1 MFCTHVLCH
10 SILIDYVVWVLF
22 CAYESVVKLTV
33 PKIKLVE
40 KSSPLQYIQESGIRD
55 GKRKYLGKLAGPG
68 AVFNEPT
75 RNGRRY
81 PYELWIKV
89 QNSPEFQEGIRTL
102 TIFGECDH
110 PEDRMETSIKEIA
123 IVLTKFEIREDEG
136 IIWTE
141 FDILDTPNGRI
152 LKELLDYGSQIGVSS
167 RGLGEEIIRDGEK
180 IVNPDTYEFYAFD
193 AVIMPAVKSARP
205 TLIESVNEK
214 SSTTEAIIEQINR
227 ATSRYE
233 VESMKKILES
243 TGLLE
248 IDSIKESINIKLDSY
263 NGDGEDISSKL
274 QADLGMISKQK
285 EELEK
290 KVKDL
295 EESLSAKDIRV
306 KSLMERLRKTTMI
319 SRKLRKLV
327 TESRLT
333 ISELQNSAAEILE
346 SEQSS
351 RSEMKRHMIIMNDA
365 VNFNK
370 DMKKK
375 LQESENKIHQLTE
388 SIDELTK
395 QNKSL
400 LTENK
405 TLSKKLELFNDI
417 KNTNI
422 QLTETLKKFKKK
434 SKLTENASHSQVSNL
449 TMTLEKTKKELDQ
462 ALQYY
467 MKTECAKCGISVETV
482 QNLLPKSY
490 SVKDIDKIIS
500 ELVDRKDRLNKLP
513 VVLTPTTVILND
525 DLNTMSED
533 ERQTLNFLI
542 EAKKQL

>member
-1 MFCTHVLCH
+1 
-10 SILIDYVVWVLF
+10 
-22 CAYESVVKLTV
+22 V

-40 KSSPLQYIQESGIRD
+40 KSSPLQYIQESGTRD
-55 GKRKYLGKLAGPG
+55 GKRKYLGKLVGPG

-123 IVLTKFEIREDEG
+123 IVLTKFEIRKDEG
-136 IIWTE
+136 IVWTE

-180 IVNPDTYEFYAFD
+180 IVDPDTYEFYAFD

-227 ATSRYE
+227 ATSKYE

-243 TGLLE
+243 AGLLE

-290 KVKDL
+290 RVKDL
-295 EESLSAKDIRV
+295 EESLSAKNIRV

-351 RSEMKRHMIIMNDA
+351 RSEMKRCMIMINDA

-370 DMKKK
+370 NMKKN
-375 LQESENKIHQLTE
+375 LQESENKIQQLTE

-462 ALQYY
+462 TLQYY

-525 DLNTMSED
+525 DLNTISED